1 MEAVVV
7 SIKQLWNA
15 VLLLVVTK
23 VPDVGPVLDQKP
35 GHVVIGVAPAL
46 GGVGGHIYHLAEV
59 KHQELVQ
66 VGVLGAPGCPAVEPS
81 NRGSPAMQR
90 FRFSLSETSN
100 VCISPVIPPGRA
112 KDIGS
117 YEVMI
122 DKGAVEQ

>member
-1 MEAVVV
+1 M
-7 SIKQLWNA
+7 
-15 VLLLVVTK
+15 
-23 VPDVGPVLDQKP
+23 
-35 GHVVIGVAPAL
+35 APAL

-100 VCISPVIPPGRA
+100 VCIISPVIPPGRA